1 MLRVIFQIDR
11 TKLKEIFLEA
21 IKGKPVPKKEYS
33 QSRIML
39 SIIAEEMGI
48 PLSSIDARFDTIH
61 FQEVKVWDKMEHHHH

>member
-11 TKLKEIFLEA
+11 TKLNEIFLEA

-33 QSRIML
+33 QSRVML

-48 PLSSIDARFDTIH
+48 PLSSIDTRFDTIH
-61 FQEVKVWDKMEHHHH
+61 FQGVKGVR